1 MVLELL
7 LKNVKIMYAL
17 LRPQTPPLRCVSQYG
32 NRFPLNLFND
42 GQPISCQQ
50 LLKLTLLSTTNF
62 SVYRFCTNY
71 YPANRRSWGQI
82 TCGSVF
88 CCGASTDQLL
98 RCFALFFLIRCRNDK
113 RNRSKVLAEILGKTE
128 GGLNLKLVGVSP
140 TTVID
145 LGPPPDARLSGSL
158 AAEIRY
164 GPCKG

>member
-1 MVLELL
+1 MGFWRKHRL
-7 LKNVKIMYAL
+7 
-17 LRPQTPPLRCVSQYG
+17 
-32 NRFPLNLFND
+32 
-42 GQPISCQQ
+42 CQQ

-164 GPCKG
+164 GPCKGWVVNWRGEWVRSATELRAVSSNCLEVRHQHLNRTME